1 MSKLRASLRAVTV
14 AAMLA
19 LGVMAVP
26 QAVAAG
32 QPAVPITK
40 AADGA
45 TRAIAK
51 ADPQPAA
58 AAATVCGTGYSLF
71 HAVPLP
77 EGTDPSL
84 RLATLYS
91 YENNGKGCAILDNN
105 VGKSQYMYLHM
116 CKVDNTGCT
125 TDSGNFSEYAGPLY
139 LYVSSAVCA
148 PVTAKMGA
156 TSSGLYIN
164 YTTEYMFSCD

>member
-1 MSKLRASLRAVTV
+1 MPSRFR
-14 AAMLA
+14 
-19 LGVMAVP
+19 
-26 QAVAAG
+26 
-32 QPAVPITK
+32 
-40 AADGA
+40 
-45 TRAIAK
+45 R
-51 ADPQPAA
+51 
-58 AAATVCGTGYSLF
+58 
-71 HAVPLP
+71 
-77 EGTDPSL
+77 TDPNQ

-125 TDSGNFSEYAGPLY
+125 TDSGNFTEYAGPLY
-139 LYVSSAVCA
+139 VASAVCA

-156 TSSGLYIN
+156 TSSSLYIN

>member
-1 MSKLRASLRAVTV
+1 MFKLRASLRAVTV
-14 AAMLA
+14 AAMLV
-19 LGVMAVP
+19 LGLVAVP
-26 QAVAAG
+26 QAMAAD
-32 QPAVPITK
+32 QPAVPIAKT
-40 AADGA
+40 ADAA

-77 EGTDPSL
+77 EGTDPNQ
-84 RLATLYS
+84 RLATLFS

-105 VGKSQYMYLHM
+105 VGVSRYMYLHM
-116 CKVDNTGCT
+116 CKVDNTGCS

-139 LYVSSAVCA
+139 VASDVCA

-156 TSSGLYIN
+156 TSSSLYIN

>member
-1 MSKLRASLRAVTV
+1 MSKLRRSLRAVTV
-14 AAMLA
+14 AATLA
-19 LGVMAVP
+19 LGVAAGP
-26 QAVAAG
+26 QAMAAG
-32 QPAVPITK
+32 QPAVPIAK
-40 AADGA
+40 AADAA

-77 EGTDPSL
+77 EGTDPNL

-91 YENNGKGCAILDNN
+91 YENGGKGCVILDNN

-116 CKVDNTGCT
+116 CKVDNTGCS
-125 TDSGNFSEYAGPLY
+125 TDSGNFTEYAGPLY
-139 LYVSSAVCA
+139 VASAVCA

-156 TSSGLYIN
+156 TSSNLYIN